1 MRRTVSHGSDP
12 SRPRRRI
19 ERSSR
24 SRRHHRG
31 LATRHHLDSSQLRRT
46 GSVLLP
52 TAVLADPRSWH
63 PRSGA
68 LNAADY
74 RDADLGQ
81 KLPMSVP
88 TRTTPIELV
97 GSGMGS
103 LSAAQVADQL
113 PAMLGGLLDG
123 TIATEF
129 DPTPFDL
136 LSTNRSRPQP
146 RS

>member
-1 MRRTVSHGSDP
+1 
-12 SRPRRRI
+12 
-19 ERSSR
+19 
-24 SRRHHRG
+24 
-31 LATRHHLDSSQLRRT
+31 
-46 GSVLLP
+46 
-52 TAVLADPRSWH
+52 LADPRSWH

-146 RS
+146 RSVLTLRPSRRHCPSGGVLRRLARRFRIPRTLSRRPRRLRPARIPQRSLRG